1 MESNTTNMDVASNP
15 PNHPSDISH
24 ISETQMTPIDTSKI
38 KTEPSNKFNLSS
50 DIIVIDSDSEDSI
63 VNLLPETPSSS
74 TEKTITPSNTENVAE
89 TPPSVP
95 LMMTKTM
102 TLNSIQV
109 IKSLNI
115 LPQNLILRSESISN
129 WN

>member
-24 ISETQMTPIDTSKI
+24 ILETQITPIDTSKI

-74 TEKTITPSNTENVAE
+74 TEKTITPPYTENVAE
-89 TPPSVP
+89 TPPSDDDQNND
-95 LMMTKTM
+95 TE
-102 TLNSIQV
+102 LNSG
-109 IKSLNI
+109 N
-115 LPQNLILRSESISN
+115 
-129 WN
+129 

>member
-15 PNHPSDISH
+15 PIHPSDIS
-24 ISETQMTPIDTSKI
+24 ETQMSPTDTSKI

-74 TEKTITPSNTENVAE
+74 TEKTITPPNTENVPE
-89 TPPSVP
+89 TPPP
-95 LMMTKTM
+95 DDDQNNETE
-102 TLNSIQV
+102 LNSG
-109 IKSLNI
+109 N
-115 LPQNLILRSESISN
+115 
-129 WN
+129 

>member
-50 DIIVIDSDSEDSI
+50 DIIVIDSDFEDSI
-63 VNLLPETPSSS
+63 ANLLPETPSSS
-74 TEKTITPSNTENVAE
+74 TEKTITPPNTENVAE
-89 TPPSVP
+89 TPPSDDDQNND
-95 LMMTKTM
+95 TE
-102 TLNSIQV
+102 LNSGNSKFFTTKFNTKIR
-109 IKSLNI
+109 IHFKS
-115 LPQNLILRSESISN
+115 
-129 WN
+129 